1 MNDFKSPF
9 QDLKV
14 EMKCMATNGYG
25 KKDEIIFKFPHV
37 VKNATRHCYAC
48 NADYEDE
55 EHLLP
60 SLKSYWLGCPK
71 CRNRVKEM
79 ERRFYVREFLL
90 EKQAEANKMRHETE
104 EQQEKNVYKIRK
116 R

>member
-1 MNDFKSPF
+1 MNDFKIPF

-25 KKDEIIFKFPHV
+25 KKDEIGFKFPRIV
-37 VKNATRHCYAC
+37 NTATKHCYSC
-48 NADYEDE
+48 KSDYEDE

-71 CRNRVKEM
+71 CSNKIKDIQRKDSIQN
-79 ERRFYVREFLL
+79 FLL
-90 EKQAEANKMRHETE
+90 EKQAEGNRIMDMTE
-104 EQQEKNVYKIRK
+104 EQEIKSKYKNRK
-116 R
+116 